1 MAGRTVL
8 APVARIIVGAVAV
21 IVAAGCDP
29 GSKPLANEQ
38 TYRDST
44 TLEDARRMQIDLDVA
59 AIIVGMIS
67 VHRPRS
73 ASLQSEP

>member
-1 MAGRTVL
+1 ML

-21 IVAAGCDP
+21 IASAGCDP
-29 GSKPLANEQ
+29 GAKLLSNEQ
-38 TYRDST
+38 TYQDAATR
-44 TLEDARRMQIDLDVA
+44 ENARRMQIDRDVA
-59 AIIVGMIS
+59 AIIVGMVS